1 MSNNAPDYTDNLAFP
16 PQGDWSDTQPKNNTD
31 RTTSTI
37 ELVNKIEKLSKQ
49 LDVKEAMIKNYTAEI
64 ETHRQQIEE
73 ANKIILSFDRLVG
86 KLTGTV
92 FQNVLDYYKKY
103 NISREKG
110 S

>member
-1 MSNNAPDYTDNLAFP
+1 MSKTL
-16 PQGDWSDTQPKNNTD
+16 KLEEE
-31 RTTSTI
+31 I
-37 ELVNKIEKLSKQ
+37 EMLYAQ

-64 ETHRQQIEE
+64 ETQRRQIDE

-86 KLTGTV
+86 ELTGTV

-103 NISREKG
+103 NVSRKLR